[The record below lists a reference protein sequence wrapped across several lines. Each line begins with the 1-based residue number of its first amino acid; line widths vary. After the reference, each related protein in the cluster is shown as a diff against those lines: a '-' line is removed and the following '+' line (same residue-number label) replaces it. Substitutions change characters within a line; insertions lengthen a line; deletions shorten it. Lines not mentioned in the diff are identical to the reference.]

1 MEFNYPP
8 AADAYRKKVCAFL
21 DQHLP
26 AGWKGIGALNREEAA
41 AFTDAWRETLR
52 DNGFL
57 AVNWPK
63 EYGGQGLTSIEAA
76 VISEEFAR
84 VGVPTVGPSDMFGI
98 SMLGNTLL
106 AIGTEEQKKHYLPRV
121 LSGEDL
127 WCQGFSEPAAGSD
140 LGNLGCRAV
149 LVDH

>member
-21 DQHLP
+21 DKNLP

-41 AFTDAWRETLR
+41 AFTDTWRETLR

-84 VGVPTVGPSDMFGI
+84 VGVPTVGPNDMFGI
-98 SMLGNTLL
+98 SMLGNTL
-106 AIGTEEQKKHYLPRV
+106 
-121 LSGEDL
+121 
-127 WCQGFSEPAAGSD
+127 
-140 LGNLGCRAV
+140 
-149 LVDH
+149 

>member
-41 AFTDAWRETLR
+41 AFTDTWRETLR

-106 AIGTEEQKKHYLPRV
+106 AI
-121 LSGEDL
+121 
-127 WCQGFSEPAAGSD
+127 
-140 LGNLGCRAV
+140 
-149 LVDH
+149 